1 IWKIVVVLSF
11 SMNHQNTN
19 SSTSIENNG
28 NGSSGFIDD
37 TAELNDSD
45 DSSQSSS
52 SSNEEDDDSF
62 ADNRQ
67 IINNNDS
74 HQPEDISCGELLKSI
89 TIEPMMFAHMFGM
102 SCTSVI
108 LQNLY
113 IQRICRISL
122 NYTDTV
128 CDDLADN
135 PEIEH
140 HIDELASKFVMYR
153 SFIEA
158 GFPIIVSLFLGP
170 WTDIHGC
177 KWPMILPMFGYFL
190 SAMSY
195 VMFSFV
201 DGAPPEA
208 LLVSSIPVAA
218 CGGLVSIVMSAFS
231 FTSKSTTVDSR
242 SFRVAM
248 VEASWFLG
256 GPLGTL
262 SGGVIYKYGGFTT
275 VFIVSASLFLI
286 AFLYGYIV
294 IKEELPEIE
303 DRDGR
308 NCCTDMFNVEAVKE
322 MFATVF
328 FKRSGLQRRWLLL
341 MLLTI
346 SLRIFALFGYIQN
359 MYLYTNHQFGWA
371 VKEYTAYSVSD
382 SFMAISGGY
391 VMIMTCMKI
400 FKLPDAIIGIMST
413 VGIIVS
419 QFVFAFAA
427 SGWMIYLGASLQM
440 FAGLISIVLR
450 SMISKVVAKEEIA
463 RVFTFLACGEATM
476 PIVGVPIYSYIFRHT
491 LDTFPGAMFM
501 VSAGTYMFI
510 ISSFIYL
517 YFSMRN
523 ANNHIQMDDPT
534 ETEA

>member
-1 IWKIVVVLSF
+1 
-11 SMNHQNTN
+11 MNHQKTN
-19 SSTSIENNG
+19 SSSTFGGNNG
-28 NGSSGFIDD
+28 NGSSGFIDNN
-37 TAELNDSD
+37 AEPNDSD
-45 DSSQSSS
+45 DSSLSSG
-52 SSNEEDDDSF
+52 SSNDEDDDSY
-62 ADNRQ
+62 ADNVQ
-67 IINNNDS
+67 IINNDDTY
-74 HQPEDISCGELLKSI
+74 HHHPEEISCMELLKSV
-89 TIEPMMFAHMFGM
+89 TVEPMMFLHMFGM

-113 IQRICRISL
+113 IQRICKISL
-122 NYTDTV
+122 NYTEV
-128 CDDLADN
+128 CDHLAEH
-135 PEIEH
+135 PAIEQN
-140 HIDELASKFVMYR
+140 IDEIASKFVMYR

-177 KWPMILPMFGYFL
+177 KWPMLLPMFGYFL

-195 VMFSFV
+195 VMFTFV

-218 CGGLVSIVMSAFS
+218 AGGLVSIVMSAFS
-231 FTSKSTTVDSR
+231 FMSKGTSVESR

-262 SGGVIYKYGGFTT
+262 SGGFIYKYGGFRT
-275 VFIVSASLFLI
+275 VFIVSASCFLL
-286 AFLYGYIV
+286 AFVYGFIV
-294 IKEELPEIE
+294 IHEEMPEIE
-303 DRDGR
+303 GREDR
-308 NCCTDMFNVEAVKE
+308 NCVTDMFNVEAVKE

-359 MYLYTNHQFGWA
+359 MYLYTRHQFGWD
-371 VKEYTAYSVSD
+371 VNQYTEYSVSD
-382 SFMAISGGY
+382 SFMAITGGFI
-391 VMIMTCMKI
+391 MIMTCMKI

-413 VGIIVS
+413 IGIIIS
-419 QFVFAFAA
+419 QFIFAFAV
-427 SGWMIYLGASLQM
+427 SGWMVYLGASLQM

-463 RVFTFLACGEATM
+463 RVFTFLACGEASM
-476 PIVGVPIYSYIFRHT
+476 PMVGVPLYSYVFRHT
-491 LDTFPGAMFM
+491 LTTFPGAMFM
-501 VSAGTYMFI
+501 LSAGTYLFI
-510 ISSFIYL
+510 IISFIYL
-517 YFSMRN
+517 HFSMKN
-523 ANNHIQMDDPT
+523 QVNHVQMDDPT
-534 ETEA
+534 ETPA

>member
-1 IWKIVVVLSF
+1 
-11 SMNHQNTN
+11 
-19 SSTSIENNG
+19 
-28 NGSSGFIDD
+28 
-37 TAELNDSD
+37 
-45 DSSQSSS
+45 
-52 SSNEEDDDSF
+52 
-62 ADNRQ
+62 
-67 IINNNDS
+67 
-74 HQPEDISCGELLKSI
+74 
-89 TIEPMMFAHMFGM
+89 
-102 SCTSVI
+102 
-108 LQNLY
+108 
-113 IQRICRISL
+113 
-122 NYTDTV
+122 
-128 CDDLADN
+128 
-135 PEIEH
+135 
-140 HIDELASKFVMYR
+140 
-153 SFIEA
+153 
-158 GFPIIVSLFLGP
+158 
-170 WTDIHGC
+170 
-177 KWPMILPMFGYFL
+177 
-190 SAMSY
+190 
-195 VMFSFV
+195 
-201 DGAPPEA
+201 
-208 LLVSSIPVAA
+208 
-218 CGGLVSIVMSAFS
+218 
-231 FTSKSTTVDSR
+231 
-242 SFRVAM
+242 
-248 VEASWFLG
+248 
-256 GPLGTL
+256 
-262 SGGVIYKYGGFTT
+262 
-275 VFIVSASLFLI
+275 
-286 AFLYGYIV
+286 
-294 IKEELPEIE
+294 
-303 DRDGR
+303 
-308 NCCTDMFNVEAVKE
+308 MFNVEAVKE

-413 VGIIVS
+413 LDNH
-419 QFVFAFAA
+419 FAVR
-427 SGWMIYLGASLQM
+427 ASLQM

-501 VSAGTYMFI
+501 VSAATYMFI